1 MVDFKINYHYNNN
14 NFCSKYL
21 SKQKYFSY
29 DTFNIKSFSFSNFQ
43 EIIHKILK
51 NQNFIMIRLYLHFE
65 FIMNF
70 FSAYF
75 IIFTSFSGEGG
86 AKNPIPDSG
95 ESIMQVRFKNNKTY
109 DKI

>member
-1 MVDFKINYHYNNN
+1 
-14 NFCSKYL
+14 
-21 SKQKYFSY
+21 
-29 DTFNIKSFSFSNFQ
+29 
-43 EIIHKILK
+43 
-51 NQNFIMIRLYLHFE
+51 MISLYLHFE
-65 FIMNF
+65 FIMIF